1 MTKTLISD
9 HKEQNISQML
19 QVENF
24 LIDLEKSIGQ
34 GQFGKVFLAIEII
47 DDQKSRLVEPTADKY
62 QTCACKVID
71 RTKLSQN
78 KENLINSEIMNQNAI
93 ASKYVVRVRK
103 VIKTEIR
110 YFMFIDYSNF
120 SDLKELMDNK
130 KHSMLSPAVVQRII
144 CQLVRA
150 INDMTLKNV
159 IHRDIKL
166 RNIMIHCPMENNDK
180 LLGEGQYQEE
190 VDQEESNVDFDHK
203 DAANEI
209 ELSGGLNNNFPT
221 PANGSAN
228 ESAE

>member
-1 MTKTLISD
+1 
-9 HKEQNISQML
+9 ML

-47 DDQKSRLVEPTADKY
+47 DEQKSRLVEPTADKY

-130 KHSMLSPAVVQRII
+130 KMLSPAVVQRII

-166 RNIMIHCPMENNDK
+166 RNIMIHCPMEPNDK

-209 ELSGGLNNNFPT
+209 EFSGGLFPT

-228 ESAE
+228 